1 MIIISLWMNFT
12 GVSPRVPPQLLTA
25 VMVTL
30 KRINGTSIL
39 HMDPRRKPL
48 SNFPTTITAMI
59 ADSA

>member
-1 MIIISLWMNFT
+1 MNFT

-25 VMVTL
+25 VIVTL
-30 KRINGTSIL
+30 KRMNGTSIL

-48 SNFPTTITAMI
+48 FNFPTTITAMI